1 MKKLFISLFLIT
13 AVTPIFA
20 QYILK
25 KLWESDSTT
34 LKGPESATYDPSTK
48 KVYISSMN
56 NGSIVQ
62 MDLNGAF
69 IQTDWVNGLSSNK
82 GFGFHKGMLYNAET
96 SAVAVID
103 IKKGVLVKRIPVEGA
118 VMLNDVD
125 VNENGVVYVSD
136 TRAGKVYK
144 IENDQVSLYLQ
155 NIPGA
160 NGILTVGQ
168 DVYIAGTNTFQKVNA
183 NKEITLIGDG
193 YENGLDGIVKLNNDG
208 FILSNYRGMIYYV
221 SLQGEKQI
229 LLDTRER
236 KIMANDI
243 SFDHKSNTLF
253 VPSFATNRI
262 IAYRLLKENK

>member
-1 MKKLFISLFLIT
+1 
-13 AVTPIFA
+13 
-20 QYILK
+20 
-25 KLWESDSTT
+25 
-34 LKGPESATYDPSTK
+34 
-48 KVYISSMN
+48 MN

-62 MDLNGAF
+62 MDLKGAF
-69 IQTDWVNGLSSNK
+69 IKTEWVTGLSSNK
-82 GFGFHKGMLYNAET
+82 GFGFYMGMLYNAET
-96 SAVAVID
+96 SSVAVID
-103 IKKGVLVKRIPVEGA
+103 IKKGVLAKRVPVEGA
-118 VMLNDVD
+118 VMLNDLD

-168 DVYIAGTNTFQKVNA
+168 DVYVAGTNTFQKVNA
-183 NKEITLIGDG
+183 NKEITFIGDG
-193 YENGLDGIVKLNNDG
+193 YENGLDGIVKLKNDG

-221 SLQGEKQI
+221 SIQGEKQI
-229 LLDTRER
+229 LLDTRDN

-253 VPSFATNRI
+253 VPSFGTNRI
-262 IAYRLLKENK
+262 IAYRLVKENK

>member
-1 MKKLFISLFLIT
+1 MRKLCSTIVILLMCSST
-13 AVTPIFA
+13 FA
-20 QYILK
+20 QYSLK
-25 KLWESDSTT
+25 KLWESDSIT
-34 LKGPESATYDPSTK
+34 LKGPESATYDPGIK

-62 MDLNGAF
+62 MDLKGTF
-69 IQTDWVNGLSSNK
+69 IKTDWVTGLSSNK

-96 SAVAVID
+96 SSVAVID
-103 IKKGVLVKRIPVEGA
+103 IKKGALVKRIPVEGA
-118 VMLNDVD
+118 VMLNDLD

-183 NKEITLIGDG
+183 NKEITFIGDG

-229 LLDTRER
+229 LLDTREI

-253 VPSFATNRI
+253 VPSFATNRV
-262 IAYRLLKENK
+262 IAYRLVKENK

>member
-1 MKKLFISLFLIT
+1 MRKLFSTIVILLICSST
-13 AVTPIFA
+13 FA
-20 QYILK
+20 QYSLK
-25 KLWESDSTT
+25 KLWESDSIT
-34 LKGPESATYDPSTK
+34 LKGPESATYDPSSK
-48 KVYISSMN
+48 RIYISSMN

-62 MDLNGAF
+62 MDLNGK
-69 IQTDWVNGLSSNK
+69 IIKNDWVNGLSSNK

-96 SAVAVID
+96 SSVAVID
-103 IKKGVLVKRIPVEGA
+103 IKKGTIVKRIPVEGA
-118 VMLNDVD
+118 VMLNDLD
-125 VNENGVVYVSD
+125 VNDIGIVYVSD

-144 IENDQVSLYLQ
+144 IQQDQVSLYLQ

-160 NGILTVGQ
+160 NGILTVDQ
-168 DVYIAGTNTFQKVNA
+168 DVYVAGTNTFQKVNA
-183 NKEITLIGDG
+183 NKEITFIGDG

-229 LLDTRER
+229 LLDTREI

-262 IAYRLLKENK
+262 IAYKLVKENR

>member
-1 MKKLFISLFLIT
+1 MQKLFSAIIIIFICTSS
-13 AVTPIFA
+13 FA
-20 QYILK
+20 QYSLK
-25 KLWESDSTT
+25 KLWESDSIT
-34 LKGPESATYDPSTK
+34 LKGPESATYDPSSK
-48 KVYISSMN
+48 RIYISSMN

-62 MDLNGAF
+62 MDLNGK
-69 IQTDWVNGLSSNK
+69 IIKNDWVNGLSSNK

-96 SAVAVID
+96 SSVAVID
-103 IKKGVLVKRIPVEGA
+103 IKKGTIVKRIPVEGA
-118 VMLNDVD
+118 VMLNDLD
-125 VNENGVVYVSD
+125 VNDIGIVYVSD

-144 IENDQVSLYLQ
+144 IEQDQVSLYLQ

-160 NGILTVGQ
+160 NGILTVDQ
-168 DVYIAGTNTFQKVNA
+168 DVYVAGTNTFQKVNA
-183 NKEITLIGDG
+183 NKEITFIGDG

-229 LLDTRER
+229 LLDTREI

-262 IAYRLLKENK
+262 IAYKLVKENK

>member
-1 MKKLFISLFLIT
+1 MKKLFLSLFLVT
-13 AVTPIFA
+13 SVTPIFA
-20 QYILK
+20 QYSLK
-25 KLWESDSTT
+25 KLWESDSIT
-34 LKGPESATYDPSTK
+34 LKGPESATYDPATK
-48 KVYISSMN
+48 TVYISSMN

-62 MDLNGAF
+62 MDLNGEF
-69 IQTDWVNGLSSNK
+69 IKTDWVTGLSSNK
-82 GFGFHKGMLYNAET
+82 GFGFHKGILYNAET
-96 SAVAVID
+96 SSVAVID
-103 IKKGVLVKRIPVEGA
+103 MKKGVVVKRIPVEGA
-118 VMLNDVD
+118 VMLNDLD

-144 IENDQVSLYLQ
+144 IENDQVSLFLQ

-168 DVYIAGTNTFQKVNA
+168 DLYVAGTNTFQKVNS

-221 SLQGEKQI
+221 SLKGEKQV
-229 LLDTRER
+229 LLDTREI

-253 VPSFATNRI
+253 VPSFSTNRI
-262 IAYRLLKENK
+262 IAYKIIKENK

>member
-1 MKKLFISLFLIT
+1 MRILFSSIIIFIIHSS
-13 AVTPIFA
+13 IFA
-20 QYILK
+20 QYSLK
-25 KLWESDSTT
+25 KLWESDSIK
-34 LKGPESATYDPSTK
+34 LKGPESATYDPGTK

-62 MDLNGAF
+62 MDLNGTF
-69 IQTDWVNGLSSNK
+69 IKTDWVTGLSSNK

-96 SAVAVID
+96 SSVAVID
-103 IKKGVLVKRIPVEGA
+103 IKKGALVKRIPVEGA
-118 VMLNDVD
+118 VMLNDLD

-136 TRAGKVYK
+136 TRAGKVYR

-160 NGILTVGQ
+160 NGILTAGQ

-193 YENGLDGIVKLNNDG
+193 YENGLDGIVQLNNDG

-229 LLDTRER
+229 LLDTREN

-253 VPSFATNRI
+253 VPSFATNRV
-262 IAYRLLKENK
+262 IAYRLVKENK

>member
-1 MKKLFISLFLIT
+1 MKKLFLSLFLVT
-13 AVTPIFA
+13 SVTPIFA
-20 QYILK
+20 QYSLK
-25 KLWESDSTT
+25 KLWESDSIT
-34 LKGPESATYDPSTK
+34 LKGPESATYDPATK
-48 KVYISSMN
+48 TVYISSMN

-69 IQTDWVNGLSSNK
+69 IKTDWVTGLSSNK

-96 SAVAVID
+96 SSVAVID
-103 IKKGVLVKRIPVEGA
+103 MKKGVVVKRIPVEGA
-118 VMLNDVD
+118 VMLNDLD

-168 DVYIAGTNTFQKVNA
+168 DLYVASTNTFQKVNS
-183 NKEITLIGDG
+183 NKEVTLIGDG
-193 YENGLDGIVKLNNDG
+193 YENGLDGIVKLDNEG

-221 SLQGEKQI
+221 SLKGEEQV
-229 LLDTRER
+229 LLDTREI

-253 VPSFATNRI
+253 VPSFSTNRI
-262 IAYRLLKENK
+262 IAYKIIKENK

>member
-1 MKKLFISLFLIT
+1 MKKLFLSLFLVT
-13 AVTPIFA
+13 SVTPIFA
-20 QYILK
+20 QYSLK
-25 KLWESDSTT
+25 KLWESDSIT
-34 LKGPESATYDPSTK
+34 LKGPESATYDPATK

-56 NGSIVQ
+56 NGTIVQ
-62 MDLNGAF
+62 MDLNGTF
-69 IQTDWVNGLSSNK
+69 IKTDWVTGLSSNK

-96 SAVAVID
+96 SSVAVID
-103 IKKGVLVKRIPVEGA
+103 MKNGALVKRIPVEGA
-118 VMLNDVD
+118 VMLNDLD

-144 IENDQVSLYLQ
+144 IENDQVSLFLQ

-168 DVYIAGTNTFQKVNA
+168 DLYVAGTNTFQKVNS

-221 SLQGEKQI
+221 SLKGEKQV
-229 LLDTRER
+229 LLDTREI

-253 VPSFATNRI
+253 VPSFGTNRV
-262 IAYRLLKENK
+262 IAYKLIKEKK